1 MVDDADGAVAVA
13 IRDES
18 AGDEPAP
25 RSGPATWPGD
35 RWALVALL
43 TIAVA
48 SIALLLRLGH
58 DRWFAFDD
66 WDFLASRDAGNLRE
80 LFEPHGPHWSTL
92 PILVYRVEWYL
103 FGLHSYWPYQ
113 LVCVLSHL
121 TVVLLI
127 RRVMRRAGVRPWTAT
142 AAVLPLVFFGAGEE
156 NIAYAFQINFNA
168 SLAFGLIHLL
178 LADHDGPVD
187 WRDWLALLAGFA
199 GLMSSG
205 IAVTMVVVVGLAM
218 LVRRGWRVALLH
230 TAPLGVAY
238 VVWYAAIARD
248 AYDGQD
254 VSDPID
260 ALAFART
267 TIAAGFGGLAQVPGL
282 GWVLG
287 GLIIG
292 GLALAWRGKPTNRL
306 RQVAAAPAAL
316 AAGAL
321 VFVLITAFGRVGFA
335 PGIERSTRYTY
346 VVGALLL
353 PMVAVAVD
361 AVVRRWRAAVPV
373 FLVALMASLF
383 GNIQDFSNDRAYS
396 GEFLANYRIMMLT
409 FPRTAFADQVP
420 RDLRPERGL
429 APYVSIG
436 WLLNGVESGRIP
448 PPGDV
453 EPRSWAAAE
462 ARVALQQRPDH
473 RPVECET
480 VVGPADTT
488 LRQGS
493 SIRTPGAGQFWV
505 TYTDSAGVGGLVPFR
520 AGNVPVVAYGGPLKV
535 KVAPTAPDQ
544 PVDLCDLDGGPTTT
558 LPSGP

>member
-1 MVDDADGAVAVA
+1 MTDHGDGAGLVA
-13 IRDES
+13 ILK
-18 AGDEPAP
+18 EPARTASASAP
-25 RSGPATWPGD
+25 PPSTRRTNRG
-35 RWALVALL
+35 ALVAFLA
-43 TIAVA
+43 IAVV
-48 SIALLLRLGH
+48 SIPLLLRLGH

-66 WDFLASRDAGNLRE
+66 WDFLASRDAGNLRD

-92 PILVYRVEWYL
+92 PILVYRAQWYL

-121 TVVLLI
+121 TVVLLV

-168 SLAFGLIHLL
+168 SLAFGLVHLL

-187 WRDWLALLAGFA
+187 WRDSLALLAGFA

-205 IAVTMVVVVGLAM
+205 VAVTMVAVVGLAM
-218 LVRRGWRVALLH
+218 LVRRGWHVAVLH

-238 VVWYAAIARD
+238 LVWYAAIARD
-248 AYDGQD
+248 AYESQH

-260 ALAFART
+260 ALAFGRT

-282 GWVLG
+282 GWAFG
-287 GLIIG
+287 AFIIG
-292 GLALAWRGKPTNRL
+292 GLVLAWRGLPSSRL
-306 RQVAAAPAAL
+306 RQVAAAPTAL
-316 AAGAL
+316 AAGAF

-335 PGIERSTRYTY
+335 PGIERSTRYIY

-353 PMVAVAVD
+353 PVAAVAAD

-373 FLVALMASLF
+373 FLVALAASLV
-383 GNIQDFSNDRAYS
+383 GNIQDFSNERSYS
-396 GEFLANYRIMMLT
+396 GEFLANYRNMMLA

-420 RDLRPERGL
+420 RDLRPEPGL

-436 WLLNGVESGRIP
+436 WLLDGVEAGRIP

-453 EPRSWAAAE
+453 EPSRWSAAE
-462 ARVALQQRPDH
+462 ARVAMQQRPDH

-488 LRQGS
+488 LRRGS
-493 SIRTPGAGQFWV
+493 SIRTRGAGQFWV
-505 TYTDSAGVGGLVPFR
+505 TYTDSAGAGGLVPFR
-520 AGNVPVVAYGGPLKV
+520 AGNVPVVAYAGPLKV

-544 PVDLCDLDGGPTTT
+544 PVELCDLDGGPTTV
-558 LPSGP
+558 PSGP